1 MTASPSQTNPSSL
14 WPASRIPTSAVKGF
28 DKGFRS
34 LTIIFSVGIGVLLLF
49 IALIVATEAF
59 PAFREF
65 GLNFIVN
72 SAWNPVTNTY
82 GALPMIY
89 GTLVSAFIALLIA
102 VPLGVGTAIFL
113 SEDFIP
119 RSIRTVLIF
128 MVELLAAIPSVV
140 YGLWGIFVLIPL
152 YKPIGTWLNA
162 NFGWIPLFS
171 TPPIG
176 PGMLPAALVIS
187 IMILP
192 IITAISR
199 DSLAAL
205 PPDLRQASLGIG
217 ASRWRTIFSVLVPAA
232 ISGIVGGV
240 MLALGRAMGETMAAT
255 MIIGN
260 SNQISASILAPAN
273 TIASLLANQFAEA
286 KGLQV
291 SALMYAAFILI
302 IMTLLVNILAQL
314 IVERIRAKY

>member
-1 MTASPSQTNPSSL
+1 MTA
-14 WPASRIPTSAVKGF
+14 ADTSGAKGRSGSEKTF
-28 DKGFRS
+28 DNFFVS
-34 LTIIFSVGIGVLLLF
+34 LTVAFAAGTGVLLLA
-49 IALIVATEAF
+49 IAGVILVQSF
-59 PAFREF
+59 PAMQEF
-65 GLNFIVN
+65 GLKFLWG
-72 SAWNPVTNTY
+72 SAWNPVEGREEY

-89 GTLVSAFIALLIA
+89 GTLVSSIIALLIA

-113 SEDFIP
+113 SENFIP
-119 RSIRTVLIF
+119 LKVRIVLVF

-140 YGLWGIFVLIPL
+140 YGLWGIFVLIPFL
-152 YKPIGTWLNA
+152 KTVGSWLHSTL
-162 NFGWIPLFS
+162 GWMPLFS
-171 TPPIG
+171 TEPVG
-176 PGMLPAALVIS
+176 PGMLPAGVILA

-199 DSLAAL
+199 DSLASL

-217 ASRWRTIFSVLVPAA
+217 ATRWGTIFRVLIPAA
-232 ISGIVGGV
+232 ISGIVGGI

-260 SNQISASILAPAN
+260 SNQLSLSLLAPAN

-291 SALMYAAFILI
+291 SALMYAAFVLVLL
-302 IMTLLVNILAQL
+302 TLVVNILAEL
-314 IVERIRAKY
+314 IVSQIRAKYD